1 MQGSKVTKPILSN
14 SAKPYCMSTKTR
26 AVWVVIFRQGSI
38 TWGVILKTSW
48 IKVGQS
54 SYKQELKMN
63 VTALNGKHQS

>member
-1 MQGSKVTKPILSN
+1 MQSLIACQS
-14 SAKPYCMSTKTR
+14 KTR

-38 TWGVILKTSW
+38 TWGVILITLW

-63 VTALNGKHQS
+63 VTALNGKHQSEEYNCR